1 MAKVKT
7 ILGTMT
13 IGKAVDPAKMIATSP
28 PITSL
33 NEAKGFL
40 NEFYQFGSN
49 ILDTARVYGSG
60 TTEEV
65 LGEIGVSQA
74 EVHTKAFPPFTDAN
88 ITNQLNDSLKAL
100 KRSSVDLYYLHVP
113 DNSHPLEES
122 LRAVND
128 LYRQGKFRSFGV
140 SNYPAWQVAE
150 IYYIC
155 DKNGWV
161 KPTVYQ
167 VALKKNITGK
177 QQERRGNK
185 IFIYLILK
193 AFCLFV
199 CLFVCFFKSM
209 QGMYNAI
216 TRDVEKELFP
226 CLRKLNIKFYAYN
239 PLAGGF
245 LANIYRFNDDPHA
258 GRFSHE
264 TTAGKLYRVR
274 YWKKE
279 AFAAL
284 EKVAAACQKHG
295 ISTVDASIHWI
306 YNHSELGEGDAVI
319 LGASSINQLKINLD
333 AVKTSSKPLPKDV
346 LDAFNEGWRIFKP
359 TSPPYFQAAM

>member
-167 VALKKNITGK
+167 
-177 QQERRGNK
+177 
-185 IFIYLILK
+185 
-193 AFCLFV
+193 
-199 CLFVCFFKSM
+199 
-209 QGMYNAI
+209 GMYNAI

>member
-167 VALKKNITGK
+167 
-177 QQERRGNK
+177 
-185 IFIYLILK
+185 
-193 AFCLFV
+193 
-199 CLFVCFFKSM
+199 
-209 QGMYNAI
+209 GMYNAI

-319 LGASSINQLKINLD
+319 LGGIK
-333 AVKTSSKPLPKDV
+333 K
-346 LDAFNEGWRIFKP
+346 NE
-359 TSPPYFQAAM
+359 A